1 MTEMKRHGEA
11 GSKLMCRE
19 ASMVPAYSL
28 LLFGG
33 ELQVGTYCC
42 MCLHRGLGEDE
53 RGGECGGGTACV
65 CMCVWGGGAGG
76 VHACVCV
83 CVW

>member
-1 MTEMKRHGEA
+1 
-11 GSKLMCRE
+11 
-19 ASMVPAYSL
+19 MVPAYSL

-53 RGGECGGGTACV
+53 RGGECGGGTAGV
-65 CMCVWGGGAGG
+65 CMGVWGGGGWG
-76 VHACVCV
+76 RACMCVGVCV
-83 CVW
+83 VKWAFMREGGEA